1 MFTVIRVLH
10 KILNHGGVYKVNWWL
25 PLTWFQTLFLGYE
38 FQIRPYCRKSD
49 FENNFIFWFHRICL
63 RDRKL
68 CCETN
73 MHKQLEQEYAQ
84 LDEECRTVSEEIQA
98 LEGKLEP
105 WKKLYI
111 LIIHVFTTFPIFPR
125 KEIQPFGWNLAQLM
139 YSINYPWCNFARI
152 IFKQK
157 GLCFFN
163 FIYLYCYHSYAYQ
176 DINQSDLFVRLY
188 GDSYAEMIYN
198 DIINK
203 IYLI

>member
-1 MFTVIRVLH
+1 MIFWCVYSNQSSSQNIKLWGT
-10 KILNHGGVYKVNWWL
+10 YKVNWWL

-84 LDEECRTVSEEIQA
+84 LDEECSTVSEEIQA

-111 LIIHVFTTFPIFPR
+111 LIMHVFTTFPIFPR

-139 YSINYPWCNFARI
+139 YSITVITIDVTFQGLFLNRKDFVSSILSIFIVI
-152 IFKQK
+152 I
-157 GLCFFN
+157 LMH
-163 FIYLYCYHSYAYQ
+163 I
-176 DINQSDLFVRLY
+176 
-188 GDSYAEMIYN
+188 
-198 DIINK
+198 K
-203 IYLI
+203 I

>member
-1 MFTVIRVLH
+1 
-10 KILNHGGVYKVNWWL
+10 
-25 PLTWFQTLFLGYE
+25 
-38 FQIRPYCRKSD
+38 
-49 FENNFIFWFHRICL
+49 
-63 RDRKL
+63 
-68 CCETN
+68 

-111 LIIHVFTTFPIFPR
+111 LIIHVFTTFPIFPQ
-125 KEIQPFGWNLAQLM
+125 KVIHVQPFGWNLAQLM

-163 FIYLYCYHSYAYQ
+163 FIYLNCYHSYAYQ
-176 DINQSDLFVRLY
+176 DINQSDLFVRPY

-198 DIINK
+198 DTCIINK